1 MATTLLSL
9 IALKLLEEYCKQKN
23 HKKLRYLI
31 AIARR
36 IISWS
41 DGGLLDSSIEIIFN
55 ALKSLN

>member
-31 AIARR
+31 AIVRR
-36 IISWS
+36 IINES
-41 DGGLLDSSIEIIFN
+41 DGGIAGSSIEIIFN
-55 ALKSLN
+55 VLKSLN

>member
-31 AIARR
+31 AIVRQF
-36 IISWS
+36 ISWS
-41 DGGLLDSSIEIIFN
+41 DGGLLDSSIETIISMLN
-55 ALKSLN
+55 SLD